1 MDECE
6 AAKMAGEV
14 VHTLATQAGRGM
26 VKEALRNVV
35 DFLKRKLG
43 KDVADK
49 VDGVVQGG
57 ADSGAAESL
66 EGSIRDALLG
76 SPDLV
81 SELRQLLEAASPQYA
96 AQQAKVE
103 GGGSVVQIQGDRN
116 KIG

>member
-6 AAKMAGEV
+6 AAKMAVEAV
-14 VHTLATQAGRGM
+14 QTITTQVGREM
-26 VKEALRNVV
+26 VKGTVRRVV

-49 VDGVVQGG
+49 VDGVIHG
-57 ADSGAAESL
+57 ADSDATESL

-76 SPDLV
+76 SPELI
-81 SELRQLLEAASPQYA
+81 SELQHLLEAASPQYG
-96 AQQAKVE
+96 AQQARVE

-116 KIG
+116 NIG